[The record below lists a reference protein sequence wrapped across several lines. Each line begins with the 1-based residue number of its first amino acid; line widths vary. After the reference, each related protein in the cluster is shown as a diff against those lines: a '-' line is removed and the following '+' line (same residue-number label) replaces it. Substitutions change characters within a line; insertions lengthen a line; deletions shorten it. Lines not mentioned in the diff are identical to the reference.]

1 MFADIRALF
10 EEIKLI
16 AEAFNG
22 LETLE
27 PAEKARELIRLRRD
41 YSEKN
46 ARVATLVEAQICGP
60 LESRADAQP
69 LLRRYRETVNEAR
82 GAVAEHQA
90 NWPATKIDTDPDSYH
105 LSVHR
110 ISEMQ
115 SAHLAWKIDTFLPEA
130 ERLLRAAAA

>member
-10 EEIKLI
+10 DEILAM
-16 AEAFNG
+16 AEAFDR
-22 LETLE
+22 LDTLE
-27 PAEKARELIRLRRD
+27 PADKARELIRLRRD

-46 ARVATLVEAQICGP
+46 ARVAALIEAQICQP

-69 LLRRYRETVNEAR
+69 LLRRYRDMVNEAR

-90 NWPATKIDTDPDSYH
+90 SWPATQIDTDPDAYH

-115 SAHLAWKIDTFLPEA
+115 SDHLAWKTGTFLPEA